1 MKKILFLLTALIY
14 FQADIFA
21 AKLEKTTVILNA
33 PWGLTWIDS
42 NQLLITQKSGEIFLV
57 DTNGFTQTEINHDI
71 PSVQFGQGGLLDITS
86 EGNKVWVTCSIKKKG
101 KYTTAVFQGEV
112 DGNNIINTK

>member
-1 MKKILFLLTALIY
+1 MKKILIILFVQICFLEG
-14 FQADIFA
+14 IFA
-21 AKLEKTTVILNA
+21 AKLEKTPVVLDA

-86 EGNKVWVTCSIKKKG
+86 EENMVWV
-101 KYTTAVFQGEV
+101 
-112 DGNNIINTK
+112 